1 MGEPSNRL
9 LFGFHSI
16 IAVSGPPIW
25 NLFGISFEP
34 VAKGKICVFWIFV
47 YQSTCSVLLILST
60 TYNPLHGIWNI
71 CWTLIWLF
79 TLLIIN
85 IPNFSLWLYRD
96 TQYSI
101 LSFHILSEECDIEN
115 KKETQSFVV
124 TVCGVGLFGGGQK
137 TNTK

>member
-16 IAVSGPPIW
+16 IAVSGPSIW

-96 TQYSI
+96 TLLNFE
-101 LSFHILSEECDIEN
+101 LSHSEWGVWHRKQKGNPKLCCDSLWGGLVWWRTEN
-115 KKETQSFVV
+115 KY
-124 TVCGVGLFGGGQK
+124 
-137 TNTK
+137 